1 MSNKN
6 TILVIDDEI
15 QIRKVL
21 GITLEASDFKV
32 VEAGNAKDGIVH
44 AATDRPQLI
53 ILDLGLPDRDGISVI
68 REIRTWSNIPII
80 VLSVRN
86 AEEDIVTALDSGAD
100 DYLTKPFN
108 TSELLA
114 RIRANIR
121 RVQQPNQNN
130 IFENGNLRI
139 DFSNRVV
146 TFNKEE
152 IKLTNIEYL
161 LLAFFAKNIGK
172 VLTHSI
178 ILKEVWGPGSTEN
191 SQYLRVFIGQLRKK
205 IEDNPSRPEMIITES
220 GVGYRMVQIK

>member
-21 GITLEASDFKV
+21 SITLEASDFKV

>member
-21 GITLEASDFKV
+21 SITLEASDFKV
-32 VEAGNAKDGIVH
+32 EEAGNAKDGIVH

-68 REIRTWSNIPII
+68 KEIRTWSNIPII

-121 RVQQPNQNN
+121 RVLQPNQNN

-139 DFSNRVV
+139 DFSSRVV

-220 GVGYRMVQIK
+220 GVGYRMVQFK